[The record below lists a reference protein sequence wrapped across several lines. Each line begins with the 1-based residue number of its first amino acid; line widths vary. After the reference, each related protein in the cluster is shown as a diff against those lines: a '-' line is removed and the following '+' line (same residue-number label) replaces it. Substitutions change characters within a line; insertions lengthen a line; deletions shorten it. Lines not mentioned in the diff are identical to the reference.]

1 MKTRNFLAM
10 MAMGAMS
17 ATLMLS
23 CNNSAPKMDEQPSN
37 QDKVQTT
44 GMRIAIV
51 EVDSLMSQ
59 YNFCKDYT
67 AIITKKSTNARNT
80 IQQKGKQLQ
89 AAAANFQQK
98 LQNNGFTSREQAAS
112 VQANLQRQE
121 QDLQELQNRLG
132 AELDS
137 ETAKYN
143 QALRDSLQNFLKDYN
158 KDKKFDLILSKA
170 GDNILYAAKK
180 HDITQEV
187 INGLNKRYKP
197 SKETAEA
204 KNQK

>member
-59 YNFCKDYT
+59 YNFCKD
-67 AIITKKSTNARNT
+67 
-80 IQQKGKQLQ
+80 
-89 AAAANFQQK
+89 
-98 LQNNGFTSREQAAS
+98 
-112 VQANLQRQE
+112 
-121 QDLQELQNRLG
+121 
-132 AELDS
+132 
-137 ETAKYN
+137 
-143 QALRDSLQNFLKDYN
+143 
-158 KDKKFDLILSKA
+158 
-170 GDNILYAAKK
+170 
-180 HDITQEV
+180 
-187 INGLNKRYKP
+187 
-197 SKETAEA
+197 
-204 KNQK
+204 

>member
-112 VQANLQRQE
+112 VQICSARNRIFRNCKTVWVLNWIQKQLNTIRLCATLCRISSKTITRTRNLTLYCQRLATTSFMQ
-121 QDLQELQNRLG
+121 QR
-132 AELDS
+132 S
-137 ETAKYN
+137 MT
-143 QALRDSLQNFLKDYN
+143 SL
-158 KDKKFDLILSKA
+158 KK
-170 GDNILYAAKK
+170 
-180 HDITQEV
+180 
-187 INGLNKRYKP
+187 
-197 SKETAEA
+197 
-204 KNQK
+204 